1 MITNANIEEII
12 KKVKDELNQQVTLR
26 DVMFILNQ
34 GIFEDR
40 KTAYKASFGEVTS
53 DDDLDVYIYSER
65 IQKLIDLLKPFM
77 GSDSDDG
84 VVSEDDITFEENK
97 QGLIKLLKKTEE
109 AVEKKLMDTK
119 DALKLQTDI
128 RVKLNDKFDTSESN
142 DNKHII
148 VVPSKHDMI
157 CPHTNYECTF
167 MPTKE
172 ACMKYYNIKDN
183 K

>member
-34 GIFEDR
+34 GMFEDR
-40 KTAYKASFGEVTS
+40 KTAYKASFGEVIS

-65 IQKLIDLLKPFM
+65 IQCLIDLLKPFM
-77 GSDSDDG
+77 GGNLEDG
-84 VVSEDDITFEENK
+84 AISEDDITFEENK
-97 QGLIKLLKKTEE
+97 QGLIKLLNQITKAK
-109 AVEKKLMDTK
+109 ADGIMDTK
-119 DALKLQTDI
+119 DAFKLETDI
-128 RVKLNDKFDTSESN
+128 RVKLNDKFDTAESTE
-142 DNKHII
+142 NKHII
-148 VVPSKHDMI
+148 VVPSKHDII

>member
-34 GIFEDR
+34 GMFEDR

-77 GSDSDDG
+77 GGNLEDG
-84 VVSEDDITFEENK
+84 TISEDDITFEENK
-97 QGLIKLLKKTEE
+97 QGLIKLLNQITKAK
-109 AVEKKLMDTK
+109 ADGIMDTK
-119 DALKLQTDI
+119 DAFKLETDI
-128 RVKLNDKFDTSESN
+128 RVKLNDKFDTAESTE
-142 DNKHII
+142 NKHII
-148 VVPSKHDMI
+148 VVPSKHDII

>member
-34 GIFEDR
+34 GMFEDR

-77 GSDSDDG
+77 GGGSEDG
-84 VVSEDDITFEENK
+84 AISEDDITFEENK
-97 QGLIKLLKKTEE
+97 QGLIKLLNQITKAK
-109 AVEKKLMDTK
+109 ADGIMDTK
-119 DALKLQTDI
+119 DAFKLETDI
-128 RVKLNDKFDTSESN
+128 RVKLNDKFDTAESTE
-142 DNKHII
+142 NKHII
-148 VVPSKHDMI
+148 VVPSKHDII